1 MNTITVN
8 YSEVTSAMIG
18 SAHKVFGPDNKPFYK
33 VENSKGEVDADG
45 SIKEYTVKAIRKN
58 NKWHVT
64 CDCKAGNEG
73 RQCWHKRASVAA
85 AAEEKQALAEQVTL
99 NEAAKVAE
107 QEEAKQRAKLI
118 INGKPATKEEYDR
131 VMNAKPKIDR
141 KAKAPQAR
149 AFSLMK

>member
-1 MNTITVN
+1 MAVANIN
-8 YSEVTSAMIG
+8 VTNEQIG
-18 SAHKVFGPDNKPFYK
+18 ACTKVFDAAGKPFYK
-33 VENSKGEVDADG
+33 VVNSKNECDADG
-45 SIKEYTVKAIRKN
+45 HLIEYSVRAIRKAGQ
-58 NKWHVT
+58 WHIT
-64 CDCKAGNEG
+64 CDCKAGQVG

-85 AAEEKQALAEQVTL
+85 AAEEKQAMHEQVTL